1 MTDPDETWMP
11 DRGVNPEAARV
22 ILRGRAQHTTVTR
35 QLLLSQRGRHAP
47 QCRLELV
54 QHHCPTN
61 LESAADPLVL
71 DEAVRCRSGVHV
83 DVRPEPAAVDQRSS
97 ALQLSKVAD
106 RAAAEKIDS
115 TDLEKRARLEL
126 EVVRRRLRR
135 PVRLHLRDRHI
146 AEHRTPVDAGFSST
160 FGWFSSRSLRPRRLE
175 IISEAAGSS
184 AYTL

>member
-1 MTDPDETWMP
+1 LITDTDETWVP
-11 DRGVNPEAARV
+11 DRGVDPEAASV
-22 ILRGRAQHTTVTR
+22 MLRGRVQHTTVAR

-54 QHHCPTN
+54 QHHRPTN

-71 DEAVRCRSGVHV
+71 DEAVRCRSGVDV

-115 TDLEKRARLEL
+115 TDLEN
-126 EVVRRRLRR
+126 V
-135 PVRLHLRDRHI
+135 PVL
-146 AEHRTPVDAGFSST
+146 S
-160 FGWFSSRSLRPRRLE
+160 WK
-175 IISEAAGSS
+175 
-184 AYTL
+184 

>member
-1 MTDPDETWMP
+1 MSDPDDTWMP

-22 ILRGRAQHTTVTR
+22 ILRGRTQHTTVTR

-71 DEAVRCRSGVHV
+71 DEPVRCRSGVDV
-83 DVRPEPAAVDQRSS
+83 DVRPEPTAVDQRSS

-106 RAAAEKIDS
+106 RAAAQKVDG
-115 TDLEKRARLEL
+115 TDLEN
-126 EVVRRRLRR
+126 V
-135 PVRLHLRDRHI
+135 PVL
-146 AEHRTPVDAGFSST
+146 S
-160 FGWFSSRSLRPRRLE
+160 WK
-175 IISEAAGSS
+175 
-184 AYTL
+184 